1 MSGTGQDKRGEIG
14 FVVSLVLLIAAFVY
28 VNQVPLDPRQPDPNM
43 GGAQFRIYS
52 DPPDAKI
59 TVENY
64 TGGMGEDDVKST
76 NVSTLTVQDIL
87 PIGQTEA
94 PAGWSYKVTL
104 MKDGFEPTAVTV
116 EDSQVRTHI
125 FPPIGQPIIRL
136 RSSSILSYLGYLAN
150 YRTGPAAVM
159 CLGLLGLAVSAFLIR
174 EERRRRGV
182 LLRYEADPDSDSYIG
197 KFLHGYFV
205 IGVLGTGGFGKVY
218 KVLDEATLDEK
229 HAKALKVVSYDQYDT
244 SSVDDDATKEAIDT
258 ALSTAKGRFMSEME
272 TLVTSDHP
280 NIYKVFTFG
289 REENHD
295 WVLMPI
301 YKTSLYDMLREKDPI
316 PPKRVI
322 SIAKQL
328 AAALQYAHDRQI
340 AHRDLKPDNVMFDDE
355 GLKLIDFGIA
365 RPKNRET
372 LTALDSIVG
381 TAKYIAPEQN
391 AGSSDVT
398 VDQFAYGLILFELL
412 TRQFPYQLKVG
423 DLMIIQQRMMED
435 PAPLRSVAPE
445 YPEEVEKV
453 IAKMLARDP
462 LHRYPSVK
470 EAYQAFENAYLATT
484 TVTELAE

>member
-1 MSGTGQDKRGEIG
+1 MNQDKRGEIG
-14 FVVSLVLLIAAFVY
+14 FVASLVLVIAALFY
-28 VNQVPLDPRQPDPNM
+28 VNQVPLDPRQEDPSL
-43 GGAQFRIYS
+43 GGQQFRVFT
-52 DPPDAKI
+52 DPPGARIKI
-59 TVENY
+59 ENY
-64 TGGMGEDDVKST
+64 TEPNPDDLPVT
-76 NVSTLTVQDIL
+76 NDTVMTVQNLL
-87 PIGQTEA
+87 PVGETVA
-94 PAGWSYKVTL
+94 PPNWSYQVTL
-104 MKDGFEPTAVTV
+104 EKDGFEPFTATIG
-116 EDSQVRTHI
+116 QAQTMTHI
-125 FPPIGQPIIRL
+125 FPPIGQPIIQL
-136 RSSSILSYLGYLAN
+136 RSSSILEYLKYLAN
-150 YRTGPAAVM
+150 YRTAPAAVM
-159 CLGLLGLAVSAFLIR
+159 CLGLLGLCISAFLIR

-244 SSVDDDATKEAIDT
+244 SGVDDDATKDAIDT
-258 ALSTAKGRFMSEME
+258 ALSTAKGRFMSEMDV
-272 TLVTSDHP
+272 LVTSDHP

-301 YKTSLYDMLREKDPI
+301 YKESLYDLLREKDPI
-316 PPKRVI
+316 PKKRVL
-322 SIAKQL
+322 SIAQQL

-340 AHRDLKPDNVMFDDE
+340 AHRDLKPDNVMFDDQ

-381 TAKYIAPEQN
+381 TAKYIAPEQI
-391 AGSSDVT
+391 AGSSDVS

-412 TRQFPYQLKVG
+412 TKQFPYKLKVG

-445 YPEEVEKV
+445 YPEELEKV

-462 LHRYPSVK
+462 LKRYPNVK
-470 EAYQAFENAYLATT
+470 EAYQAFEKAYLATAT
-484 TVTELAE
+484 MTELAE

>member
-1 MSGTGQDKRGEIG
+1 MSESGQSRKGEVG
-14 FVVSLVLLIAAFVY
+14 LVASLVLVVACIVY
-28 VNQVPLDPRQPDPNM
+28 VNKVPLDPREPDSNI
-43 GGAQFRIYS
+43 GGEQFRIYT
-52 DPPDAKI
+52 DPPQAKI
-59 TVENY
+59 RMENY
-64 TGGMGEDDVKST
+64 TGEDNHDLPET
-76 NVSTLTVQDIL
+76 NDKPITVQNLL
-87 PIGQTEA
+87 PIGQTEWS
-94 PAGWSYKVTL
+94 PNWSYKITL
-104 MKDGFEPTAVTV
+104 EKDGFEPLPIHV
-116 EDSQVRTHI
+116 EHAQVRTHI
-125 FPPIGQPIIRL
+125 FPPMGDPIIQL
-136 RSSSILSYLGYLAN
+136 RASSIPSYLRYLAN
-150 YRTGPAAVM
+150 YRTGAAALM
-159 CLGLLGLAVSAFLIR
+159 CLGIFGMAISAFLIR
-174 EERRRRGV
+174 EERRRQGV
-182 LLRYEADPDSDSYIG
+182 LTRYEADPDSDSYIG

-244 SSVDDDATKEAIDT
+244 SSVDDDATKDAIDT
-258 ALSTAKGRFMSEME
+258 ALCTAKGRFMSEMD

-301 YKTSLYDMLREKDPI
+301 YKTSLYDMLREKGPI
-316 PPKRVI
+316 PPKRVL

-365 RPKNRET
+365 RPKDRET

-381 TAKYIAPEQN
+381 TAKYIAPEQI

-412 TRQFPYQLKVG
+412 TKQFPYKLKVG

-445 YPEEVEKV
+445 YPEALEKV

-462 LHRYPSVK
+462 LKRYPNVK
-470 EAYQAFENAYLATT
+470 EAYQAFEEAYLATT

>member
-1 MSGTGQDKRGEIG
+1 
-14 FVVSLVLLIAAFVY
+14 
-28 VNQVPLDPRQPDPNM
+28 
-43 GGAQFRIYS
+43 
-52 DPPDAKI
+52 
-59 TVENY
+59 
-64 TGGMGEDDVKST
+64 
-76 NVSTLTVQDIL
+76 
-87 PIGQTEA
+87 
-94 PAGWSYKVTL
+94 
-104 MKDGFEPTAVTV
+104 VTV
-116 EDSQVRTHI
+116 EDSLVRTHI

-159 CLGLLGLAVSAFLIR
+159 CLGLLGLCISAFLIR
-174 EERRRRGV
+174 EERRRQGV

-258 ALSTAKGRFMSEME
+258 ALSTAKGRFMSEMD

-316 PPKRVI
+316 PPKRVL

-381 TAKYIAPEQN
+381 TAKYIAPEQI
-391 AGSSDVT
+391 AGSSDVS

-412 TRQFPYQLKVG
+412 TKKFPYKLKVG

-445 YPEEVEKV
+445 YPEELEKV

-462 LHRYPSVK
+462 LHRYPNVK
-470 EAYQAFENAYLATT
+470 EAYQAFEKAYLATT